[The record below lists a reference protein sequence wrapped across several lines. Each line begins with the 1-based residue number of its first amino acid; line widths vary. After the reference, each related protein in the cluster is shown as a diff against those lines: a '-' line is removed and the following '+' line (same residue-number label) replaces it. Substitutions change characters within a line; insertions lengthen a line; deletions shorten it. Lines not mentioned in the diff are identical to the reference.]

1 MSQPAASPAIDLP
14 PHVPP
19 ELALEWPLSPE
30 VPSEDPFTEIIPR
43 IHEGPDIFYAVN
55 GLAPGMP
62 SWIFCRAEDIRNVFR
77 DKEHFT
83 SAGRPTLSHMLG
95 ETWNVIPVDTDGAEH
110 AAYRAL
116 LNPLFTPARA
126 AMLVDGAHELARE
139 LIGRFAARGRCEFIG
154 EFARPLP
161 VTLFLQMM
169 DFPQERMSEFLEW
182 EAAIISGTGMDKRQW
197 AITNI
202 KAFLL
207 NAIAERRANPGPDLL
222 SELMRGKVGEREPT
236 EIEVFGMAL
245 NLFLG
250 GLDTITSM
258 AGWHF
263 RHLAMNPEHQAELRA
278 RPEMIPTALEELLRA
293 YALVTMNRICV
304 KQVTIRGVTIM
315 PGDTV
320 TVSTPIAGR
329 DPHAY
334 TSPNEIRLDR
344 APVHT
349 AFAYGRHRCLGSH
362 IARKELAVML
372 EEFLS
377 AIPPFRVEEGAQVPM
392 HLGAQMGLHALP
404 LVWDV

>member
-1 MSQPAASPAIDLP
+1 MADPAASQATALPA
-14 PHVPP
+14 HVPP

-30 VPSEDPFTEIIPR
+30 VPSADPFTDIIPR
-43 IHEGPDIFYAVN
+43 MHEGPDVFYAVN

-62 SWIFCRAEDIRNVFR
+62 SWIFCRAEDVRRIFR
-77 DKEHFT
+77 DREHFT

-95 ETWNVIPVDTDGAEH
+95 ESWSVIPVDTDGAEH

-126 AMLVDGAHELARE
+126 ARVQDRARELARE
-139 LIGRFAARGRCEFIG
+139 LIARFAGKGSCEFIG

-161 VTLFLQMM
+161 VTIFLAMM
-169 DFPQERMSEFLEW
+169 DFPEERMGEFLEW
-182 EAAIISGTGMDKRQW
+182 EAAIISGTSLEKRQW
-197 AITNI
+197 AVSSI

-207 NAIAERRANPGPDLL
+207 DAIAERRTDPGEDLL
-222 SELMRGKVGEREPT
+222 SEIMRGKVGEREPSET
-236 EIEVFGMAL
+236 ELFGMAL

-258 AGWHF
+258 ASWHF
-263 RHLAMNPEHQAELRA
+263 RHLALHPEHQRELRA
-278 RPEMIPTALEELLRA
+278 RPETIPAALEELLRA

-315 PGDTV
+315 PGDVV
-320 TVSTPIAGR
+320 TVSTPLAGR

-334 TSPNEIRLDR
+334 DAPNEIRLDR
-344 APVHT
+344 EPVHT

-362 IARKELAVML
+362 LARKELVIML
-372 EEFLS
+372 EEFLA
-377 AIPPFRVEEGAQVPM
+377 AIPEFRIAPGAEVPM
-392 HLGAQMGLHALP
+392 HLGAQMGLHSLP
-404 LVWDV
+404 LVWDN